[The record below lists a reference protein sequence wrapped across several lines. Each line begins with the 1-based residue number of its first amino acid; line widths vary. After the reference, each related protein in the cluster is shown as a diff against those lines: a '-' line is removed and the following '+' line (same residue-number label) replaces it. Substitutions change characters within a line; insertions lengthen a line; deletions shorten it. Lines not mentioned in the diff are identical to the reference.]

1 LYRVGKLEA
10 GKLADFVVLDRDLL
24 TCPEADIKETHMLRT
39 YIDGKLVFQAK
50 PSRDR

>member
-10 GKLADFVVLDRDLL
+10 GKVADFIVLDRDLL
-24 TCPEADIKETHMLRT
+24 TCPVDDIKDTRVLRT
-39 YIDGKLVFQAK
+39 YIGGKLVFQTN